1 MIYYKINY
9 KNDEGLI
16 EKLICKTEPDDNI
29 NTMQDLCEYWK
40 EMIRYN
46 FKSVEYPQFAIAEIT
61 EQEYNAY
68 KEGYLDPG
76 DYIIY
81 EEFIKFLGG
90 LE

>member
-9 KNDEGLI
+9 KNDEGFI
-16 EKLICKTEPDDNI
+16 EKLICKTEPDNNLDTI
-29 NTMQDLCEYWK
+29 QDVCNCWK
-40 EMIRYN
+40 ETIRCG
-46 FKSVEYPQFAIAEIT
+46 FEIEYPQFAIVEIT
-61 EQEYNAY
+61 EKQYKAY

-81 EEFIKFLGG
+81 EDFINFLDG

>member
-9 KNDEGLI
+9 KNDEGFI
-16 EKLICKTEPDDNI
+16 EKLICKTEPDDDI
-29 NTMQDLCEYWK
+29 NTMQDLCNYWK
-40 EMIRYN
+40 ETMRCDFEI
-46 FKSVEYPQFAIAEIT
+46 EYPQFAIAEIT
-61 EQEYNAY
+61 EQQYNAY

-81 EEFIKFLGG
+81 EDFISFLDG